1 VTGPRAARANG
12 TDGGAGIPGTLA
24 SGGAGPQ
31 PPRAVT
37 ATLLF
42 AGRALLKMLRLPEQ
56 MLDVVAIPI
65 LFTLMFTYLF
75 GGAVAG
81 STGEYLHY
89 LLPGTMVMT
98 VLVITMYTGVALN
111 TDLTSGVAD
120 RFRTL
125 PVWSGAPVAGAVA
138 ADVVRYGVAS
148 CLVLVVGVLMG
159 YRPAGD
165 ALDVAAALG
174 LVVLFAVGVGWVFV
188 VLAEVLRTPSGIF
201 SVGTVVVF
209 PLTFVSNTFV
219 DPATV
224 PGWLRPLLDQNPVS
238 HLVSAV
244 RALMDGRGA
253 TADTGFAL
261 LVALGL
267 TLVLAPA
274 AMALHRRAGASG

>member
-1 VTGPRAARANG
+1 M
-12 TDGGAGIPGTLA
+12 
-24 SGGAGPQ
+24 
-31 PPRAVT
+31 
-37 ATLLF
+37 LF
-42 AGRALLKMLRLPEQ
+42 AGRALLKMVRLPEQ

-98 VLVITMYTGVALN
+98 VLVVTMYTGVAVN
-111 TDLTSGVAD
+111 TDVTSGVAD

-148 CLVLVVGVLMG
+148 CLVLVVGLLMG

-165 ALDVAAALG
+165 VADVAAAVG
-174 LVVLFAVGVGWVFV
+174 LVVLFAIGVGWAFIAVA
-188 VLAEVLRTPSGIF
+188 LVLRTPSGIF
-201 SVGTVVVF
+201 SLGTVVVF

-219 DPATV
+219 APATV
-224 PGWLRPLLDQNPVS
+224 PGWLQPVIEHNPVS
-238 HLVSAV
+238 NLVSAV
-244 RALMDGRGA
+244 RALMDGHGA
-253 TADTGFAL
+253 TTDTAFAL
-261 LVALGL
+261 LAALGM
-267 TLVLAPA
+267 TLVLAPV
-274 AMALHRRAGASG
+274 AMALHRRRA

>member
-1 VTGPRAARANG
+1 VTRVDPARVTGAAEGA
-12 TDGGAGIPGTLA
+12 TDD
-24 SGGAGPQ
+24 
-31 PPRAVT
+31 AVT
-37 ATLLF
+37 VAGRGVRPEPAGAVAASLLF

-98 VLVITMYTGVALN
+98 VLVITMYTGVAIN

-148 CLVLVVGVLMG
+148 CLVLVVGLLMG

-165 ALDVAAALG
+165 VVDVVAAVG
-174 LVVLFAVGVGWVFV
+174 LVCLFAVGVGWAFIA
-188 VLAEVLRTPSGIF
+188 LALILRTPSGIF
-201 SVGTVVVF
+201 SVGTIVVF
-209 PLTFVSNTFV
+209 PLTFLSNTFV

-224 PGWLRPLLDQNPVS
+224 PGWLRAVVDHNPVS

-244 RALMDGRGA
+244 RAVMDGHGA
-253 TADTGFAL
+253 TADTSFAL
-261 LVALGL
+261 VVALGL
-267 TLVLAPA
+267 TLVLAPV
-274 AMALHRRAGASG
+274 AMALHRRRA